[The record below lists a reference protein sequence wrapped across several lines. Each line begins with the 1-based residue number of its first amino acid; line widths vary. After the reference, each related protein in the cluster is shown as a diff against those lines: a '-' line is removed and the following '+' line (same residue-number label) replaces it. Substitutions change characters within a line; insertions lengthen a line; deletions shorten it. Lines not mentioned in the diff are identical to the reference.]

1 MSIQHLCKLFFL
13 RPTLG
18 QGGAD
23 RVTLTL
29 LRYLNQERF
38 ELSLVLLNRDGVL
51 MEDLPPDVCMHVLDA
66 SNVLTAWWPLSRL
79 LRQHQPDVLFSTSSG
94 TNVTAVW
101 ASQLARYTGR
111 VLLSERNVL
120 FHGQKTWKRRLM
132 TTFKRFT
139 YERADL
145 VTAVSQGVKDDLMA
159 RLHLPPDKIQ
169 VVYNPILTP
178 DLRPLADEPISHPW
192 FAENTPIIL
201 GVGRLVPE
209 KDFATLLRAFALVRA
224 QRPCRLLILGE
235 GDGRTELLQLAQTL
249 GIAPDVDLPG
259 FDKNPF
265 KYMAGCTAFVLSSR
279 FEGLPGVL
287 IQAMACGAPVIATDC
302 PSGPAEIITADG
314 QDGFLTLVGDAQAIA
329 EKILFLLANPEK
341 REAMGRHGR
350 ESAERF
356 RAETVMARYVAA
368 IEGTI

>member
-1 MSIQHLCKLFFL
+1 MTGQNTGKVFFL

-29 LRYLNQERF
+29 LQHLNRQKF
-38 ELSLVLLNRDGVL
+38 DLSLVLTKKDGVL
-51 MEDLPPDVCMHVLDA
+51 IDDLPADVPVFALN
-66 SNVLTAWWPLSRL
+66 SKNVLTACWPLSRL

-101 ASQLARYTGR
+101 SSQLARYAGR
-111 VLLSERNVL
+111 ILLSERNVL
-120 FHGQKTWKRRLM
+120 FHGQKTRRRQLM

-145 VTAVSQGVKDDLMA
+145 VTAVSQGVKDDLIA

-169 VVYNPILTP
+169 VVYNPILTS
-178 DLRPLADEPISHPW
+178 DLPALADESVDHPW
-192 FAENTPIIL
+192 FAESTPIIL

-209 KDFATLLRAFALVRA
+209 KDFATLLHTFALVRA

-235 GDGRTELLQLAQTL
+235 GNGRAELIQLAQTL

-265 KYMAGCTAFVLSSR
+265 KYMARCTVFVLSSR

-314 QDGFLTLVGDAQAIA
+314 QDGFLTPVGNAQTIA
-329 EKILFLLANPEK
+329 EKILFLLDNPEK

-356 RAETVMARYVAA
+356 RAETVLARYVAA

>member
-1 MSIQHLCKLFFL
+1 MGCKLFIL

-23 RVTLTL
+23 RVSLTL
-29 LRYLNQERF
+29 LQQLSRERF
-38 ELSLVLLNRDGVL
+38 DLSLVLVKKDGVL
-51 MEDLPPDVCMHVLDA
+51 LEDLPPDVGVYTLDA

-79 LRQHQPDVLFSTSSG
+79 LKLHQPDVLFSTSSG

-101 ASQLARYTGR
+101 ARQLARYAGR

-132 TTFKRFT
+132 TTFKRLT

-145 VTAVSQGVKDDLMA
+145 VTAVSQGVKDDLIA
-159 RLHLPPDKIQ
+159 ELHLPPDKIQ
-169 VVYNPILTP
+169 VVYNPILTS
-178 DLRPLADEPISHPW
+178 DLPALADESVDHPW
-192 FAENTPIIL
+192 FAESTPIIL

-235 GDGRTELLQLAQTL
+235 GNGRTELLQLAQTL
-249 GIAPDVDLPG
+249 GVTPDVDLPG

-265 KYMAGCTAFVLSSR
+265 KYMARCTMFVLSSR

-302 PSGPAEIITADG
+302 PSGPSEIITVDG
-314 QDGFLTLVGDAQAIA
+314 QDGFLTPVGDAQAMV
-329 EKILFLLANPEK
+329 EKILFLLDNPEK
-341 REAMGRHGR
+341 REVMGRHGR